1 MLSFCRR
8 TCQSAWSQLRLSPLF
23 GCICPA
29 GKNRTCDRVFKAVNG
44 NPCIGKSWRN
54 SRLKVFDNGPEQE
67 KKIQSLL
74 RKVCCVFAF
83 QLFTTHQLRVCTAR
97 NWSIPSRRRT
107 MLKEEEEAGSSHAIY
122 SQTTTALNTTG
133 CPNKF
138 WKYWPNNKACWMAEL
153 VKHRLV
159 TL

>member
-54 SRLKVFDNGPEQE
+54 SRLKVSLTMDLNKKKNPESVE
-67 KKIQSLL
+67 KSLL
-74 RKVCCVFAF
+74 CFCFSTLYNSPTWK
-83 QLFTTHQLRVCTAR
+83 CTAR

-107 MLKEEEEAGSSHAIY
+107 MLKEEEAGSSHAIY